1 MTGRVSEIRQNV
13 TDKKDDFVSSAQEA
27 TPESASDAGQRV
39 KAFIGAERGG
49 GRRGQRV
56 RVGMARQKPHEPMS
70 LIFKPIGILS
80 GLAAG
85 MLGKKIFELLWGLID
100 DQDPPEPKYRRVR
113 LGKLAAAL
121 LLEGAIFRLIRGFA
135 EHGARHGFS
144 ALSGE
149 WPGDE
154 SPQPKDGS

>member
-1 MTGRVSEIRQNV
+1 MKLV
-13 TDKKDDFVSSAQEA
+13 
-27 TPESASDAGQRV
+27 
-39 KAFIGAERGG
+39 
-49 GRRGQRV
+49 
-56 RVGMARQKPHEPMS
+56 
-70 LIFKPIGILS
+70 FKPVGILC

-85 MLGKKIFELLWGLID
+85 ILGKRIFGLLWGLID

-121 LLEGAIFRLIRGFA
+121 VLEGAIFRLIRGFA
-135 EHGARHGFS
+135 EHGARHGFY

-154 SPQPKDGS
+154 SPQPKGES